1 MKGNVFGKVSWGS
14 GTVKMMG
21 GGLGK
26 LLEMYSI
33 YRHTKNDQQRPI
45 FRSGFA
51 RTGIMTDGPQV
62 YWISPVTP
70 ARSRRGGLTR
80 LSRDPLAVHW
90 DQFRIENSAKLH
102 LPLDAL
108 CFFFSDPRNHDD
120 LGNHGESWQKYW
132 TLWTK
137 LLKIYKKGRLIF
149 VVIVPLS
156 IILFCPIPPQ
166 GMSFTWKWWVH
177 FISYFYWLFTC
188 WINQKNDLAMKQFH
202 GVGKTK
208 TKYSKKKPK
217 NKKTTLLPHIPMLFS
232 YSVSFQKPQKFP
244 PS

>member
-33 YRHTKNDQQRPI
+33 YQHTKNDQQRPI

-51 RTGIMTDGPQV
+51 RMGIMTDGPQV

-102 LPLDAL
+102 LPLDAR

-120 LGNHGESWQKYW
+120 LGDHGESWPCEPSFLKSIRKGGW
-132 TLWTK
+132 S
-137 LLKIYKKGRLIF
+137 LLLLF
-149 VVIVPLS
+149 HFP

-166 GMSFTWKWWVH
+166 GMPFTWKWWVH

-208 TKYSKKKPK
+208 TKYSKK
-217 NKKTTLLPHIPMLFS
+217 NKK
-232 YSVSFQKPQKFP
+232 QKNYP
-244 PS
+244 PPIHPNVV

>member
-51 RTGIMTDGPQV
+51 RMGIMTDGPQV

-102 LPLDAL
+102 LPLEAR

-120 LGNHGESWQKYW
+120 LGDHGESWQKSW

-156 IILFCPIPPQ
+156 
-166 GMSFTWKWWVH
+166 H
-177 FISYFYWLFTC
+177 
-188 WINQKNDLAMKQFH
+188 
-202 GVGKTK
+202 
-208 TKYSKKKPK
+208 YS
-217 NKKTTLLPHIPMLFS
+217 LLPHPTPGNAIYLKMMSALHQLFLLAL
-232 YSVSFQKPQKFP
+232 YLLDQPEKWFGHETVSRSWKDKNQI
-244 PS
+244 